1 MIREVRT
8 VDDIMR
14 LLFGR
19 EDGLL
24 SELFDGDDADGFG
37 MADRARRAG
46 EWCGTTPGR
55 GSAAGGAGRATAPRG
70 VPRHFIDRKFRIF

>member
-1 MIREVRT
+1 MTREVRT

-19 EDGLL
+19 ADGIL
-24 SELFDGDDADGFG
+24 SELFGGDDADGFG
-37 MADRARRAG
+37 MADRARGAG

-55 GSAAGGAGRATAPRG
+55 GSAARDASRATAPRG
-70 VPRHFIDRKFRIF
+70 FPRRVIDREFRI